1 MKTVVQRVSEAS
13 VSIEGRAVAS
23 IGRGFVVLAGFHR
36 DDTEAE
42 LAWMARK
49 VASLRVFEGAD
60 GHMTDSLAAVDGDIL
75 VVSQFTLYGNC
86 RKGARPSFD
95 KSAPPEAAH
104 ALYDRF
110 VELLRAEAPG
120 RVETG
125 EFQAMMN
132 VSLVNDGPVTLVIER
147 EASS

>member
-1 MKTVVQRVSEAS
+1 MRVVVQRVNEAS
-13 VSIEGRAVAS
+13 VAVEERTVAS
-23 IGRGFVVLAGFHR
+23 ISRGFVVLAGFRR

-60 GHMTDSLAAVDGDIL
+60 GNMTDSLAAVNGDIL

-104 ALYDRF
+104 ELYDRF
-110 VELLRAEAPG
+110 VKLVEAEAPG

-125 EFQAMMN
+125 EFQAMMK

-147 EASS
+147 EAS

>member
-1 MKTVVQRVSEAS
+1 VKTVVQRVSEAS
-13 VSIEGRAVAS
+13 VAVDGRKVAS
-23 IGRGFVVLAGFHR
+23 IGRGFVVLAGFRR

-42 LAWMARK
+42 LVWMARK
-49 VASLRVFEGAD
+49 VASLRVFEGGD
-60 GHMTDSLAAVDGDIL
+60 GHMSDSLAAVGGDIL

-95 KSAPPEAAH
+95 KSAAPEAARE
-104 ALYDRF
+104 LYGRF

-125 EFQAMMN
+125 EFQAMME

-147 EASS
+147 EALA